1 MSLEVHIVVA
11 QRGWKRGQD
20 ETGDDENDLVPLCRT
35 VSPVRLCCPRATI
48 RIGQSAVRH
57 LLAFGVLA
65 LNRHF
70 ARFEDPTAS
79 APRLR
84 LRRRH

>member
-11 QRGWKRGQD
+11 HADDDARPMLLLHG
-20 ETGDDENDLVPLCRT
+20 TGDDENDLVPLCRT
-35 VSPVRLCCPRATI
+35 VCPRATI

-65 LNRHF
+65 LNRHLV
-70 ARFEDPTAS
+70 RFEDPTAS